1 MPLAMMGLSDKRGAV
16 AVMWGS
22 KLMRFNES
30 SYNYIMHELALNP
43 AVKSKDYYTAMNIF
57 LSFCPEDRLATE
69 LEKLGQQLQD
79 LKITD
84 KLKVQTFAMSEFV
97 AELDQIQS
105 TDSRAKELS
114 IQIHEILKKLEVQ
127 PQE

>member
-1 MPLAMMGLSDKRGAV
+1 
-16 AVMWGS
+16 
-22 KLMRFNES
+22 
-30 SYNYIMHELALNP
+30 
-43 AVKSKDYYTAMNIF
+43 
-57 LSFCPEDRLATE
+57 
-69 LEKLGQQLQD
+69 
-79 LKITD
+79 
-84 KLKVQTFAMSEFV
+84 MSEFV